1 MDFALTYSA
10 EQEAFRSEVRQWL
23 EQQLPQSLRTRARS
37 AAESERQYEDRRAF
51 GRKLGDRGWLY
62 PGLPRE
68 YGGGGETLER
78 IIVLEEESHRLG
90 ISLPPYYDSGGKYG
104 AASILVWGT
113 EEQKQRFIPPICRGL
128 VRTWQLLSEPSA
140 GSDLAAVQTR
150 AIRVGDEYEITGQKV
165 YVGSAHGAER
175 LWVIT
180 MTDPDAPRHH
190 NLSFFMID
198 ADLPGIDIQPQEL
211 LSCHGEDES
220 DTFGFKNTIYF
231 DHVRVPAGALIG
243 GENNGWKVAGT
254 HLALE
259 HGGRGNV
266 RTKKIWA
273 QLLEYC
279 QTTELDGRPLIADR
293 LVQERLAEIHLR
305 LESVRLLGTRNFWL
319 AGQSSKMT
327 YEGPQLAYVQ
337 KVTGLWL
344 TKQIIELLGPAALT
358 SDAEIGALAGEAERQ
373 QRDGIVDMHPGG
385 TADIQKML
393 IARGLGLGAKSKRG

>member
-1 MDFALTYSA
+1 MDFELTYSA
-10 EQEAFRSEVRQWL
+10 EQEEFRAEVRAWFDSEV
-23 EQQLPQSLRTRARS
+23 PASLRSRADSVRAS
-37 AAESERQYEDRRAF
+37 QRQYRDRRDF
-51 GRKLGDRGWLY
+51 GRKLGERGWLY
-62 PGLPRE
+62 PSLPRE

-113 EEQKQRFIPPICRGL
+113 DDQKQRFIPPICRGW

-150 AIRVGDEYEITGQKV
+150 AVKVGDEYEITGQKV

-190 NLSFFMID
+190 NLSWFMID

-220 DTFGFKNTIYF
+220 DVFGFKNTIYF
-231 DHVRVPAGALIG
+231 DHVRVPASSLIG

-266 RTKKIWA
+266 RTRKIWG
-273 QLLEYC
+273 QLLDYC
-279 QTTELDGRPLIADR
+279 RSTTVNGRPLIDDDA
-293 LVQERLAEIHLR
+293 VKERLAEIHLR
-305 LESVRLLGTRNFWL
+305 LESVRLLGARNFWL
-319 AGQSSKMT
+319 AAQGTMS
-327 YEGPQLAYVQ
+327 YEGPQLAYLQ
-337 KVTGLWL
+337 KLTGLWL
-344 TKQIIELLGPAALT
+344 TKAIIEILGPAALT
-358 SDAEIGALAGEAERQ
+358 NDDDLGALGGEAERQ

-393 IARGLGLGAKSKRG
+393 IARGLGLGAKTKTG